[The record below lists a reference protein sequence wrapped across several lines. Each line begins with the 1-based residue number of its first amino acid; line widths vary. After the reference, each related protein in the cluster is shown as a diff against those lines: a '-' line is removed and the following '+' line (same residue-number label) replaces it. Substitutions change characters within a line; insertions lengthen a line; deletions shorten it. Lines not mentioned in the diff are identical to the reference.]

1 MPFFQFSPRLP
12 VSEPLDSIG
21 DVTTRLKQFEIK
33 MSDQKDLN
41 TERFEGIE
49 KELREIN
56 RRLKELE
63 LPSKPSSFEA
73 KFEERLARL
82 EDKSEWLNSRLIDEK
97 QLQMRIEGFER
108 MRKNSRDNK
117 NLAGFQEDILNEI
130 NNLYSVKK

>member
-1 MPFFQFSPRLP
+1 
-12 VSEPLDSIG
+12 
-21 DVTTRLKQFEIK
+21 

-41 TERFEGIE
+41 TERFDGIE
-49 KELREIN
+49 KELKEIN
-56 RRLKELE
+56 KRLKELE
-63 LPSKPSSFEA
+63 FSNKPSSFEA
-73 KFEERLARL
+73 KLEERLARL

-130 NNLYSVKK
+130 NNLYSVKKSGFLEGF

>member
-1 MPFFQFSPRLP
+1 
-12 VSEPLDSIG
+12 
-21 DVTTRLKQFEIK
+21 

-41 TERFEGIE
+41 TERFESIE

-56 RRLKELE
+56 KRLKELE
-63 LPSKPSSFEA
+63 LNGSKPSSFEA

-130 NNLYSVKK
+130 NNLYSVKKKWFFEGF